1 MAYTPF
7 LYCNS
12 SLLHDLLLTEKA
24 PFFFFFL
31 SAGVIVLLFLVLFYL
46 FVYFRWKKSKV
57 LLVICLW
64 LSVCRKNYFWI
75 SLVYSQ

>member
-24 PFFFFFL
+24 PFFFFL
-31 SAGVIVLLFLVLFYL
+31 SAGVIVLLFLVLFIYL
-46 FVYFRWKKSKV
+46 FTLDGKNQKCF
-57 LLVICLW
+57 LLPVCGYLFAERTISG
-64 LSVCRKNYFWI
+64 SV
-75 SLVYSQ
+75 